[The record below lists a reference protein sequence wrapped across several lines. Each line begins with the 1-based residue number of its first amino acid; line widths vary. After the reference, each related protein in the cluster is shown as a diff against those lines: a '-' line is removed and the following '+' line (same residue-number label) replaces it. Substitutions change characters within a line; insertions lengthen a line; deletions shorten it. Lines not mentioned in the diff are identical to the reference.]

1 MDCPNK
7 PCYLCKKVYTIQP
20 LFPCKSR
27 VAGVPHA
34 PGRRATTQGIVR
46 FGNLRGLV
54 RGEEEAGEEAEEEE
68 EEEEEE
74 AEELDGAGAERCG
87 SL

>member
-1 MDCPNK
+1 MLPVQEGIYNTT
-7 PCYLCKKVYTIQP
+7 PFP
-20 LFPCKSR
+20 LQITCGGLPD
-27 VAGVPHA
+27 A

-54 RGEEEAGEEAEEEE
+54 RGEEEAGEEEEEE
-68 EEEEEE
+68 EEEEE
-74 AEELDGAGAERCG
+74 RCG